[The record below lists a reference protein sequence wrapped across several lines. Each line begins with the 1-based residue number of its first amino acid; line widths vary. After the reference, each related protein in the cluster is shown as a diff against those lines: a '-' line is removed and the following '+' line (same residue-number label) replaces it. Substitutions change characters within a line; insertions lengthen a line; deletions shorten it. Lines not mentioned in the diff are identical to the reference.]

1 VKRAEIKAGVKKKS
15 ACPRLGNKV
24 ALLGVL
30 IVAAVIVL
38 AVIYLNTSTS
48 PGKTG
53 GKEKPGAT
61 PAVTEIMASALESLA
76 ESKSGTA
83 NAQMTISVTSP
94 GAGGQGMTADMEA
107 VLEYD
112 TAGKRMKSVMTANV
126 MGQEQATET
135 YLING
140 TQYIKMASPM
150 SSQPTWFKM
159 ETGAKVID
167 PSQMDVA
174 NLMGLVD
181 GELLGEETLNG
192 KQVYKLSVKPD
203 VRGLMDEFIA
213 GQDLPGVTPGQID
226 EVMGQIVDS
235 IKKLDATAWV
245 LKDSYVLVRVK
256 GSVSIEMDIGK
267 AYGVQ
272 GMGTM
277 VMDGDFTVDLDF
289 DKPVNIQLPAE
300 ALDAEEIPVYA
311 MCGDGV
317 CGAGEDETTCPD
329 DCSEELCVDL
339 CGDGECDEVVCLGA
353 GCPCA
358 ETASRCPQDCT
369 SGGGEKGVPVCDA
382 IGSRSEGWYDSVTG
396 DLILWANCKDCVAE
410 AQWRDVHGDPSIMG
424 YFWVNNCTEDIIKL
438 IGYGQDDVPK
448 CKPEGS
454 TVAVVPGNECCAG
467 LDAINP
473 GGMAG
478 GECQLLVGAS
488 ICSQCG
494 NENCEPWENGCNC
507 AEDC

>member
-1 VKRAEIKAGVKKKS
+1 
-15 ACPRLGNKV
+15 
-24 ALLGVL
+24 
-30 IVAAVIVL
+30 
-38 AVIYLNTSTS
+38 
-48 PGKTG
+48 
-53 GKEKPGAT
+53 
-61 PAVTEIMASALESLA
+61 
-76 ESKSGTA
+76 
-83 NAQMTISVTSP
+83 
-94 GAGGQGMTADMEA
+94 MTADMEA